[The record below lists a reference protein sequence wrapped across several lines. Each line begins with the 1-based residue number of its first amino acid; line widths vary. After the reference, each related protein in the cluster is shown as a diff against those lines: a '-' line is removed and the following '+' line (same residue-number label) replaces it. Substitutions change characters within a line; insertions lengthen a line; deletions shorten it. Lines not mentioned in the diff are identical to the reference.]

1 MRWPMRWHLKRR
13 LERRGRVAPEGVQI
27 MRDRAL
33 VQRRVLWNDGAARC
47 GEHLHARQVI
57 SGEQRTCGMMVIAFR
72 SAARPSEL
80 TSRPSMTIEPPH
92 GSTSRKRARI
102 REDLPEEEH
111 SSVTISGTHPSI
123 SRKRARMREDLPE
136 EEHSSVTISGN
147 HQR

>member
-1 MRWPMRWHLKRR
+1 MGWHLKRR

-47 GEHLHARQVI
+47 GERLHARQVI

-92 GSTSRKRARI
+92 GSTSRKRAR
-102 REDLPEEEH
+102 
-111 SSVTISGTHPSI
+111 
-123 SRKRARMREDLPE
+123 MREDLPDETIKETIKDERGLPE
-136 EEHSSVTISGN
+136 EELTISGN
-147 HQR
+147 N